1 MNVLYIY
8 FIYIYTFFS
17 ECSLQINNLFFKQF
31 SQGSSVQQATSKNVR
46 PLNMYNQSS
55 GQLEFERNYNTMSNQ
70 QERPLRS
77 SYLMLLGSNESSQQL
92 DSDARLVPMKQPLHS
107 KYINVTMNPY
117 NVSENIGGSQRLE
130 NDGMLATQYLRD
142 SVYMNPKLMQLT
154 NTLRRGKKVCQGGH
168 LSDEMA
174 DVSLAQM
181 RRNHGNVSQQPQE
194 HKNDSTMLPESEVV
208 FRAVSPHGHV
218 YWEIDPTRSQ
228 TMDADEAN
236 HHLNLNQNSNT
247 GTSNTPGSSSQSFD
261 NSQVNK
267 QHFEGMINQTSERR
281 LPVRYDESLGPQ
293 DFSDVRP
300 TILVNPFAD
309 VNMIGHC
316 QSPSKSSTSTSMTTD
331 GSSLNVSPAQL
342 RNIKSYSRY
351 NSPIS
356 KTRSEDKDKVVN
368 SAKNSTMMPRN
379 NKNNLPLNSQ
389 KSHEAA
395 SYASNSVSSSST
407 STTSASSSL
416 STPSKANEQEPS
428 QNQIPVTKDVKIVV
442 PQVSVK
448 GKDFFISKIQNH
460 ISNGASGIKI
470 PNGDGSTLA
479 DNMDSFL
486 SSLSGSKRKKV

>member
-1 MNVLYIY
+1 
-8 FIYIYTFFS
+8 
-17 ECSLQINNLFFKQF
+17 
-31 SQGSSVQQATSKNVR
+31 
-46 PLNMYNQSS
+46 MYNQSS
-55 GQLEFERNYNTMSNQ
+55 NQLQFERNFNTMSNQ
-70 QERPLRS
+70 QSRPLRS
-77 SYLMLLGSNESSQQL
+77 SYLMLLGSNDSSQQL
-92 DSDARLVPMKQPLHS
+92 ESDARLVPMKQPLHS

-117 NVSENIGGSQRLE
+117 NMNDDIGGTRPLE

-168 LSDEMA
+168 SSDEMA
-174 DVSLAQM
+174 DVSMTQI
-181 RRNHGNVSQQPQE
+181 RRNRENMSRQPPVHQ
-194 HKNDSTMLPESEVV
+194 NDSTMLPESEVV

-236 HHLNLNQNSNT
+236 HNLYLNQNSNT
-247 GTSNTPGSSSQSFD
+247 GASYTAESALETFGST
-261 NSQVNK
+261 QVN
-267 QHFEGMINQTSERR
+267 QQPGRTVAQTSEGRNQN
-281 LPVRYDESLGPQ
+281 PYEESLHTQ
-293 DFSDVRP
+293 NFSDVRP

-342 RNIKSYSRY
+342 RNVKSFSRY

-356 KTRSEDKDKVVN
+356 KIKSENKDKGGN
-368 SAKNSTMMPRN
+368 ISKNTTLIPKN
-379 NKNNLPLNSQ
+379 NKSNLPNIDQ
-389 KSHEAA
+389 KSHEAT
-395 SYASNSVSSSST
+395 SYASNSGSSSST

-416 STPSKANEQEPS
+416 STPSKSNEQEAS
-428 QNQIPVTKDVKIVV
+428 KTQIQIEKDVKIPA
-442 PQVSVK
+442 PQVPMK
-448 GKDFFISKIQNH
+448 GKEFFISKIQNH
-460 ISNGASGIKI
+460 ISNGTAGIKI
-470 PNGDGSTLA
+470 PNGDGTSLA

>member
-1 MNVLYIY
+1 MIFRLYPNLYKSIFIKCVLK
-8 FIYIYTFFS
+8 FNFLS
-17 ECSLQINNLFFKQF
+17 QF
-31 SQGSSVQQATSKNVR
+31 SQGSDIQQVNSTNFQ
-46 PLNMYNQSS
+46 PLDMYNQSS
-55 GQLEFERNYNTMSNQ
+55 NQLQFERNFNTMNNQ
-70 QERPLRS
+70 QSRPLRS
-77 SYLMLLGSNESSQQL
+77 SYLMLLGSNDSSHQL
-92 DSDARLVPMKQPLHS
+92 ESDARLVPMRQPLHS

-117 NVSENIGGSQRLE
+117 NMNDDIGGSRRLE

-168 LSDEMA
+168 SSDEMA
-174 DVSLAQM
+174 DVSLTQI
-181 RRNHGNVSQQPQE
+181 RRNQGNSSGQPQV

-236 HHLNLNQNSNT
+236 HNLYLNQNSNN
-247 GTSNTPGSSSQSFD
+247 GASSRSQPFES
-261 NSQVNK
+261 SQVN
-267 QHFEGMINQTSERR
+267 QQPGRTVVQTLEHRN
-281 LPVRYDESLGPQ
+281 PNPYDESLETQ
-293 DFSDVRP
+293 NFSDVRP

-342 RNIKSYSRY
+342 RNVKSFSRY

-356 KTRSEDKDKVVN
+356 KIKSENKDIGGNV
-368 SAKNSTMMPRN
+368 SKNTTLIPKN
-379 NKNNLPLNSQ
+379 NKSNLPNISQ
-389 KSHEAA
+389 KPHEAT
-395 SYASNSVSSSST
+395 SYASNSGSSSST

-416 STPSKANEQEPS
+416 STPSRNNEQEAS
-428 QNQIPVTKDVKIVV
+428 QPQNHIEKDMKIPA
-442 PQVSVK
+442 PQVPMK
-448 GKDFFISKIQNH
+448 GKEFFISKIQNH
-460 ISNGASGIKI
+460 ISNGTAGLKI
-470 PNGDGSTLA
+470 PNGDGTSLA